1 MSKKSNLEKFVCL
14 NEIKNVSLPGDR
26 LQKIG
31 RSFVNRHATEL
42 HHMSK
47 DAKLKKQ
54 SFDIKIDS
62 VACLITELCLFY

>member
-1 MSKKSNLEKFVCL
+1 MYKKRNLEKFVCL

-42 HHMSK
+42 HYMSK
-47 DAKLKKQ
+47 DGKLKI
-54 SFDIKIDS
+54 F
-62 VACLITELCLFY
+62 